1 MKENWLSIAVGIYLA
16 GMILYGHYR
25 GFIRLAVSAA
35 ALILTLAVVHTTA
48 PAVSDFL
55 KENETIRTAFENSMQ
70 KAAGIEDMTE
80 SEEPSQQRLAI
91 ENMDFPEQMKN
102 ALLENNNS
110 EVYQILGVET
120 FTQYVSSYLSNAI
133 INMIAFLLVF
143 VVTFTALRI
152 LTVWLDLVARL
163 PILAGTN
170 QIAGAILGGAEGL
183 LFLWILCLFVTV
195 LAATDLGK
203 LLLHQIENS
212 VWLSFLYNH
221 NLLAELVMN
230 VVKNLL

>member
-110 EVYQILGVET
+110 EVYQILGAET

-152 LTVWLDLVARL
+152 LTVWLDLVAKL

-212 VWLSFLYNH
+212 AWLSFLYNH